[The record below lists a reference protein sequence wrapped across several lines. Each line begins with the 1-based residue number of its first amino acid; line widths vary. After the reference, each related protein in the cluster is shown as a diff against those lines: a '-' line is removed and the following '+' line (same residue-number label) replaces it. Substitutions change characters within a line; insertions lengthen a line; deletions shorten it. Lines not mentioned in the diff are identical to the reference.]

1 LSRAADDLVDD
12 RSRPGAIKNEH
23 VNHDEVTDPDGSVT
37 REHGVRM
44 TTVPDLPKTSRTAV
58 VAKFNE
64 PLEILDLPVPPL
76 VPGSL
81 LVEIEL
87 STVCGS
93 DVHLWD
99 GSLNATTR
107 PVELPLTG
115 GHEMVGRVV
124 AFGSDDVRVDSAG
137 AKLDIGDR
145 IIWTNAA
152 CGHCHDC
159 VVTGNSNLCRNRQG
173 HLSVKATEPPYL
185 TGAWGEYGY
194 VSPTAGRIRV
204 PDDVKSEWAS
214 AASCAL
220 RSVLP
225 GFERLGA
232 IGPWDTIVIQG
243 SGPLGLFSTAIAS
256 NSGAGQIIVIGD
268 PESRLSLARD
278 WGATHTISVSEYP
291 DAGSRLKV
299 VQELTGGVG
308 AEIVI
313 EVSGARTAF
322 VEGLDLVR
330 RGGRYVVTGQVGP
343 HEVTIRPSRLT
354 AGQLT
359 VLGSFSAE
367 TRHYWQAMQ
376 FLSRTKEKFDFD
388 RLISNR
394 YHLDEATAAMERM
407 KSLEEIKPVVL
418 PTLSGAR

>member
-1 LSRAADDLVDD
+1 
-12 RSRPGAIKNEH
+12 
-23 VNHDEVTDPDGSVT
+23 
-37 REHGVRM
+37 M
-44 TTVPDLPKTSRTAV
+44 TTISDIPKTSRTAII
-58 VAKFNE
+58 AKFNE
-64 PLEILDLPVPPL
+64 PLEIVELPVPEL

-124 AFGSDDVRVDSAG
+124 AFGSDDERVDSAG
-137 AKLDIGDR
+137 ARLDIGDR
-145 IIWTNAA
+145 IVWTNAA

-173 HLSVKATEPPYL
+173 HLSVKANESPYL
-185 TGAWGEYGY
+185 TGGWSQFGY
-194 VSPTAGRIRV
+194 VFPTSGRIRV

-220 RSVLP
+220 RSVIP
-225 GFERLGA
+225 GFERLGS
-232 IGPWDTIVIQG
+232 IEPWETVVIQG
-243 SGPLGLFSTAIAS
+243 AGPLGLFATAIAS
-256 NSGAGQIIVIGD
+256 HAGAGKIIVIGD

-278 WGATHTISVSEYP
+278 WGATDTISVSEHA
-291 DAGSRLKV
+291 DAVSRLDAV
-299 VQELTGGVG
+299 RELTGGMG
-308 AEIVI
+308 AEIVV

-322 VEGLDLVR
+322 PEGLELVR
-330 RGGRYVVTGQVGP
+330 RGGRFVVIGQVGP

-354 AGQLT
+354 SGQLT

-367 TRHYWQAMQ
+367 TRHYWRAME
-376 FLSRTKEKFDFD
+376 FLSRTKHKFDFD

-394 YHLDEATAAMERM
+394 YHLDEATVAMSKM

-418 PTLSGAR
+418 PTLAG